1 MPPNKHNYTTRAHR
15 FRFRV
20 SPNVLRQNS
29 KLIATKAHL
38 VLRNTTRPT
47 RKEKSRSW
55 FARWCECVR
64 CCAAWQRA
72 RDQQNRQKSI
82 FGKGAIDFFLF
93 VVTIFCLQNIVLLLL
108 LSIFTTNINICA
120 CCHDQS
126 LCWRFSP
133 TARVRSKRNDNDSE
147 RQQTQQHTTLK
158 KG

>member
-20 SPNVLRQNS
+20 SPNVLQQNS

-64 CCAAWQRA
+64 CCAASKRPTKPTKVYFWKGRDRFFSFCCYHFLFTKYCVAIVIVNFYDQYQYMCVLSRPIIVLEIFTNRARSKQKERRQRA
-72 RDQQNRQKSI
+72 TAN
-82 FGKGAIDFFLF
+82 
-93 VVTIFCLQNIVLLLL
+93 
-108 LSIFTTNINICA
+108 TTTHN
-120 CCHDQS
+120 
-126 LCWRFSP
+126 P
-133 TARVRSKRNDNDSE
+133 KKKR
-147 RQQTQQHTTLK
+147 
-158 KG
+158 

>member
-82 FGKGAIDFFLF
+82 FGKGAIDFFF
-93 VVTIFCLQNIVLLLL
+93 LLLPFSVCKIL
-108 LSIFTTNINICA
+108 CCYCYCQFLRPISIYVRAVTTNHSVGDFHQPRA
-120 CCHDQS
+120 
-126 LCWRFSP
+126 FEAKGTTT
-133 TARVRSKRNDNDSE
+133 TASDSKHNN
-147 RQQTQQHTTLK
+147 TQP
-158 KG
+158 